1 MKIKLIKPIFIY
13 TVEKQPGLILEVTKE
28 FGDQLIADGD
38 AEPLDQKAIVKPKNK
53 K

>member
-1 MKIKLIKPIFIY
+1 MKIKLLKPIFIY

-28 FGDQLIADGD
+28 FGERLIADGD
-38 AEPLDQKAIVKPKNK
+38 AQQVKENFKPFKNK